1 MYWLDQLKQSKRSN
15 ILYCISTNSLLS
27 VIPNSS
33 SCCFLHT
40 HRISTGAQYVTLQ
53 KYFTHPSLY
62 SYLLVCNPTH
72 KTESGAA
79 NWWATTNNKPH
90 GRISTRAN
98 QKLWREVRSYYY
110 TLFLQVHRVAVPLT
124 SHRKQGN
131 HAGPKPFSWAKIGIF
146 SLFSSSNFSVQ
157 DNILS
162 TAGDAL
168 SRYKIL
174 YA

>member
-40 HRISTGAQYVTLQ
+40 HRISKGAQYVTLQ

-90 GRISTRAN
+90 GRISTMG
-98 QKLWREVRSYYY
+98 QSETLTRSQII
-110 TLFLQVHRVAVPLT
+110 LLHSF
-124 SHRKQGN
+124 S
-131 HAGPKPFSWAKIGIF
+131 AGTQSCCATYQPSQTRQSCWAKTIF
-146 SLFSSSNFSVQ
+146 LSQNRHIFTFFFVQ
-157 DNILS
+157 F
-162 TAGDAL
+162 
-168 SRYKIL
+168 
-174 YA
+174 